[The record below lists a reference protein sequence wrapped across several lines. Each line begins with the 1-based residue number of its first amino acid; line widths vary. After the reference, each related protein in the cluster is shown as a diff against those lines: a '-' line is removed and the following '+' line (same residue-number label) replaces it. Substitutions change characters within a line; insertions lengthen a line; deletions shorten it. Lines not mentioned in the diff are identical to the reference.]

1 MIINQYMFRIMKKIV
16 SLLFILP
23 FFGMGI
29 MSCSNDDEPIQN
41 TDDEAVI
48 HVEDELAI
56 LQESLVKVDENGNLV
71 ERILGVPL
79 DAADP
84 DEVSVGVDSYDEALE
99 TFGNLFADTTA
110 VSNNGTL
117 AEFSLQQGK
126 AELTKASG
134 SKGMVACAVF
144 DVPGLKHV
152 SKVNFILNSAW
163 PNNAGGKEYHKLGY
177 QYQMKGFTGKPT
189 YIEKRN
195 GSSWDQNELHTYVC
209 IREYS
214 NGVPALLVAI
224 SNGNYTLCWRYME
237 EYGGNMPAEWRA
249 KGISDI
255 LRSNWENY
263 KKWFNANGHTN
274 RLNDATTLYIYG
286 GKDHGFWV
294 NTKTIRLFDGHIDD
308 LETKNNRHDRA
319 ALFFMESGLVQ

>member
-1 MIINQYMFRIMKKIV
+1 
-16 SLLFILP
+16 
-23 FFGMGI
+23 

-189 YIEKRN
+189 YIEKEMGRL
-195 GSSWDQNELHTYVC
+195 G
-209 IREYS
+209 IKM
-214 NGVPALLVAI
+214 
-224 SNGNYTLCWRYME
+224 NY
-237 EYGGNMPAEWRA
+237 
-249 KGISDI
+249 I
-255 LRSNWENY
+255 LM
-263 KKWFNANGHTN
+263 FA
-274 RLNDATTLYIYG
+274 
-286 GKDHGFWV
+286 
-294 NTKTIRLFDGHIDD
+294 
-308 LETKNNRHDRA
+308 
-319 ALFFMESGLVQ
+319 